1 MAENISDAFLC
12 TAANGIMVEKI
23 WINQLFSENVLLK
36 IILCYLKNYIML
48 FKMSFSN
55 LNHIFIK
62 KKSLYYSQ
70 AIIWIQIQMVLFLL
84 VFQTIR
90 HSIVRWVCFF
100 NINWW
105 YHNSVLHLHWRT
117 KFSSGYTRPCFPFDC
132 IFSHFSQLPST
143 TSPNCLHCSSSHHW
157 KSSTAPFSWSELL
170 AHSLWLVPSLNK
182 VST

>member
-62 KKSLYYSQ
+62 KKKLILQSSNYLDTNSDGPISTCLPDHSPQHSKMSL
-70 AIIWIQIQMVLFLL
+70 LF
-84 VFQTIR
+84 
-90 HSIVRWVCFF
+90 
-100 NINWW
+100 
-105 YHNSVLHLHWRT
+105 
-117 KFSSGYTRPCFPFDC
+117 
-132 IFSHFSQLPST
+132 
-143 TSPNCLHCSSSHHW
+143 
-157 KSSTAPFSWSELL
+157 
-170 AHSLWLVPSLNK
+170 
-182 VST
+182 